1 MLSLVDFKKTF
12 IGNIFK
18 FRRVINLPWGRTMCS
33 KKTVLTFIGYKQTNK
48 QNKLTDNAD
57 IKIAR
62 HVLFSFLNT

>member
-1 MLSLVDFKKTF
+1 MLSLVDLKKSF

-18 FRRVINLPWGRTMCS
+18 YRRVINLPWDRTMCS

-48 QNKLTDNAD
+48 LTDNAD

-62 HVLFSFLNT
+62 HVLFSVLNT